1 MVTHSFDVRVACRYG
16 MLEAVLFE
24 NIRFWIAKNEANG
37 VHFHDGCYWTYNS
50 SKAFARLFP
59 YASPR
64 SIQRALRRLVDVG
77 LLRTGNYNQS
87 PYDRTLWYALGAGN
101 VGIADEDGLAS
112 SIGQKCPIEGS
123 DVTHGNSSIVQPIPD
138 IKPDNK
144 QSPLYPP
151 TGDDEPRVEDDGSED
166 ADDDGDRQPVSDLAS
181 PSRSVC
187 LADGSPQPES
197 SSAGCAAHAV
207 SDASEAQAVPDAG
220 AVACD
225 VGSDA
230 VGVVALMASLRDK
243 APVVALPPF
252 KSEASRRRFEGRQR
266 LSAARLVAAFG
277 LSRVEQA
284 ARWALDV
291 GQPFWRSVA
300 FTPERLE
307 RHWAQVT
314 SQMTNPVARAG
325 RSGCLPA
332 GVDGDVKS
340 HKHSAGCAHVQRILG
355 YTDAA
360 DCLMD
365 PRSWRV
371 LHWLE
376 DGEDEQ
382 KIRELLD
389 ERVWEVA

>member
-64 SIQRALRRLVDVG
+64 SIQRALRKLVDVG
-77 LLRTGNYNQS
+77 LIRTGNYNQS

-101 VGIADEDGLAS
+101 GGIADEDSLAS

-144 QSPLYPP
+144 QSPLNPP
-151 TGDDEPRVEDDGSED
+151 TGDDEPKVEDDGSED
-166 ADDDGDRQPVSDLAS
+166 TDDDGDRQPVPDPAS

-187 LADGSPQPES
+187 LAGSGQQPES

-207 SDASEAQAVPDAG
+207 PDASETRSP
-220 AVACD
+220 D
-225 VGSDA
+225 VGADA
-230 VGVVALMASLRDK
+230 ADVVALMASLREQ

-252 KSEASRRRFEGRQR
+252 KSPASRRRFEERQR
-266 LSAARLVAAFG
+266 RSAARLVAAFG
-277 LSRVEQA
+277 VARVEQA

-307 RHWAQVT
+307 RHWAQIT
-314 SQMTNPVARAG
+314 SQMTNPATRAG
-325 RSGCLPA
+325 RSGCPTA
-332 GVDGDVKS
+332 GVDGDVKP

-365 PRSWRV
+365 PRAWRV

-382 KIRELLD
+382 KIQELLD
-389 ERVWEVA
+389 ERVWEVAR